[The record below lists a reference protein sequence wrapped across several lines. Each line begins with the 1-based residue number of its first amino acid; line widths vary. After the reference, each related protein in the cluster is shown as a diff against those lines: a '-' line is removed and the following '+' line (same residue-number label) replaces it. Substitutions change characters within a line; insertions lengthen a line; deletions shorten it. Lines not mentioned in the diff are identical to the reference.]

1 VTRDVSP
8 LESQKVLTIL
18 CTNIHEFISSRLKG
32 AGNPV
37 TLCQPF
43 KKQKSLAKVH

>member
-18 CTNIHEFISSRLKG
+18 CTNIREFISSRLKG

-37 TLCQPF
+37 TLYPTI
-43 KKQKSLAKVH
+43 QKTEKSS